1 MAAAMLAS
9 FAACGKKEPSKVP
22 QEGGYDAG
30 GNYVPAIPDVSKE
43 LGQAIKDNSDVVGWL
58 QLPDTKINEPVVQTT
73 DNEYYLRRDYK
84 KNYSYAGCYY
94 LDYESVLFDEGK
106 DLPQNAIIYG
116 HNLGN
121 PLGTK
126 DDPEADKFAQLL
138 KFDDVEFAKKTP
150 YIYFT
155 TPGGQHVFEIFAVFY
170 CEADMTP
177 VPYHLAEY
185 TDERLNMLLADVRA
199 RSMYS
204 YDVEVTPE
212 DKILTLST
220 CSYKYGAYSQNPD
233 QRYVVMGRL
242 VRDGEG
248 YHEQALLKINE
259 TPKAPAFLNTAA

>member
-1 MAAAMLAS
+1 M
-9 FAACGKKEPSKVP
+9 P

-30 GNYVPAIPDVSKE
+30 GNYVPTIPDVSKE
-43 LGQAIKDNSDVVGWL
+43 LEQAVKDNSDVVGWL
-58 QLPDTKINEPVVQTT
+58 QVPDTKINEPVVQTT

-150 YIYFT
+150 YTYFT
-155 TPGGQHVFEIFAVFY
+155 NAW
-170 CEADMTP
+170 
-177 VPYHLAEY
+177 
-185 TDERLNMLLADVRA
+185 R
-199 RSMYS
+199 
-204 YDVEVTPE
+204 
-212 DKILTLST
+212 
-220 CSYKYGAYSQNPD
+220 
-233 QRYVVMGRL
+233 
-242 VRDGEG
+242 
-248 YHEQALLKINE
+248 
-259 TPKAPAFLNTAA
+259 KACI